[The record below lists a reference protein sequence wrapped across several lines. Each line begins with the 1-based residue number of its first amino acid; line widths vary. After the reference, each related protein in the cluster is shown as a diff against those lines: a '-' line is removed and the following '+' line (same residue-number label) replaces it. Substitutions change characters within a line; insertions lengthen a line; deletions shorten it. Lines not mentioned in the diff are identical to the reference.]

1 MQPGKVK
8 NSTYAS
14 LIDELMLL
22 PHVSQKFEKTTEN
35 APLLQ
40 ADSLPQ
46 YWCKVDKEGNAYLFL
61 AQWKAKNLVYPIYGG
76 QSYTDMND
84 TLQLAIN
91 YNGNP
96 CKVDVVFKPYQS
108 VLIHVSPDGT
118 TRFLDIAYTPNV
130 PVVQPREKQRTYF

>member
-8 NSTYAS
+8 NSAYGVW
-14 LIDELMLL
+14 LDELMLL
-22 PHVSQKFEKTTEN
+22 PNVSQKFEKTTKN

-76 QSYTDMND
+76 QSYTNTND

-91 YNGNP
+91 YMGNQRTI
-96 CKVDVVFKPYQS
+96 DVVFKPYQS

-118 TRFLDIAYTPNV
+118 TRFLDIGYTPNV